1 MNATQAKPAA
11 EQNPVEVPLYTLRDV
26 VHYARCPLSMMIRF
40 DSEPSWSSNELF
52 VRFVRDELFFT
63 IDAPKAFVSFR
74 NFADLFLRAGA
85 LRALSAL
92 QKSEVA
98 QRAFWHVRDWFQDRA
113 PLERLPELGEPY
125 DALVR
130 KHLALRAERVEMR
143 DGVPV
148 RLYPPTR
155 DPEEASPRLVV
166 MDPRVRFGRPV
177 LAGRGVPTDAL
188 FERFRAGDSP
198 AELAADYDL
207 TTEEVDEAIRYEA
220 TPVAP
225 LFPFGDW

>member
-1 MNATQAKPAA
+1 MNATQAKPVA
-11 EQNPVEVPLYTLRDV
+11 EQNPAEVPLYTLRDAAR
-26 VHYARCPLSMMIRF
+26 YARVPLWAVAVRF
-40 DSEPSWSSNELF
+40 DRWHPAELF
-52 VRFVRDELFFT
+52 EHLMHGEFLPHL
-63 IDAPKAFVSFR
+63 DARETRISFR
-74 NFADLFLRAGA
+74 HFADLFVRTGA
-85 LRALSAL
+85 LHALASV
-92 QKSEVA
+92 SERER
-98 QRAFWHVRDWFQDRA
+98 RAFRPVWRWLEDRG
-113 PLERLPELGEPY
+113 PLDQWPELSELHN
-125 DALVR
+125 ALVS
-130 KHLALRAERVEMR
+130 KHLALRAERVEYR

-155 DPEEASPRLVV
+155 DPEAQSPRFVV

-207 TTEEVDEAIRYEA
+207 TLEEVDEAIRYEA